1 MTVFGIK
8 PDNYFGDVVLAAADR
23 DGLRIFQYAVRSA
36 HESGQATFDIDGVQ
50 QRIVRESGTA
60 DMELGSQTV
69 VWRFDDTKLVEI
81 LDKLSPLIDGEG
93 PGHQY
98 IDDLNSPAPTLMMSV
113 DEYA

>member
-1 MTVFGIK
+1 
-8 PDNYFGDVVLAAADR
+8 
-23 DGLRIFQYAVRSA
+23 
-36 HESGQATFDIDGVQ
+36 
-50 QRIVRESGTA
+50 TA

-98 IDDLNSPAPTLMMSV
+98 IDDLNSPAPTLMISV

>member
-50 QRIVRESGTA
+50 
-60 DMELGSQTV
+60 
-69 VWRFDDTKLVEI
+69 
-81 LDKLSPLIDGEG
+81 
-93 PGHQY
+93 
-98 IDDLNSPAPTLMMSV
+98 
-113 DEYA
+113 